1 MNHRQRE
8 ESAYRL
14 LVKKEKRKLQQRK
27 SNTNSSLRTFA
38 SNQQGYTDM
47 LHDHQLQRIIYGMLN
62 YLQASPEAKARLL
75 MQKEKRKRDSASE
88 RGIEKRQKI
97 HLASMRAMLSHTG

>member
-1 MNHRQRE
+1 
-8 ESAYRL
+8 
-14 LVKKEKRKLQQRK
+14 
-27 SNTNSSLRTFA
+27 
-38 SNQQGYTDM
+38 M
-47 LHDHQLQRIIYGMLN
+47 LHDLQLQKIIYGMLN

-97 HLASMRAMLSHTG
+97 HLASMRAILSQYRYCTPHSRCVYSRQCFSVH